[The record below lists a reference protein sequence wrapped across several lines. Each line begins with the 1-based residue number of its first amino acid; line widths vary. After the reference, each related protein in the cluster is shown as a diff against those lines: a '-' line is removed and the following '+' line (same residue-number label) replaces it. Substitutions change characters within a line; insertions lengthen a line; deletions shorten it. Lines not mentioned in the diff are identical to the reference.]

1 MKRGRRARR
10 QLRAAKP
17 IPLVIRW
24 RDGDLTLDARRV
36 YSPAV
41 RSLADAGAL
50 ASTAYIPGIGP
61 TLDGRNGGGD
71 PYVTD
76 GRAALGI
83 LRPVP

>member
-17 IPLVIRW
+17 SPLVIRW

-41 RSLADAGAL
+41 RSLADAGRYVDLAKRVADLDLDEAEARRFGAMLAL
-50 ASTAYIPGIGP
+50 AM
-61 TLDGRNGGGD
+61 L
-71 PYVTD
+71 
-76 GRAALGI
+76 GRALP
-83 LRPVP
+83 RR